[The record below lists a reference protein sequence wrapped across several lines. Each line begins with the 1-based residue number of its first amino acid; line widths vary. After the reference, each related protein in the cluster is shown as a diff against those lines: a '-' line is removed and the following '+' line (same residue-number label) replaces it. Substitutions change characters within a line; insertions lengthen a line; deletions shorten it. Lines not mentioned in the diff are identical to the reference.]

1 MGSGLGMESLMKGKL
16 RRLWNFVRYL
26 QKSFAA
32 DNCQNTAAALTYQ
45 TLFALVPLL
54 AIAFVIFESF
64 SAFEGLSRQFEEF
77 IFSNIVPENA
87 GVVQEYLVS
96 FSSQARNLSIPSVV
110 MVIGT
115 SFLMLFTIESTFNE
129 IWQVREPRHGVQRF
143 LMYWA
148 VMTLSAPIIV
158 ASIFTTTYIESLP
171 YISDVSESTRSLHFV
186 PILLGTGFLTLVY
199 VVVPNCYVRV
209 SHAASG
215 AAFTAVAFE
224 ISKVLFTEIMAKSN
238 LEAIYGTFA
247 AVPLFL
253 IWLYISWTLVL
264 LGAEVVKSLGVYRFE
279 EDEDV
284 EAPLFQVVLIL
295 ELFYLAHQ
303 KGEVLRDQDIRQH
316 TRRIHLEH
324 WPEIK
329 AQLMEMGLIRSLDR
343 GGMILAKD
351 LNEVS
356 VWDLYRTLNWQLPAD
371 IKGELV
377 WEKTLST
384 QFSELYEKGAND
396 LKGDLETLFK
406 EGR

>member
-1 MGSGLGMESLMKGKL
+1 ESLLNGKL
-16 RRLWNFVRYL
+16 RRLWDFIRYL
-26 QKSFAA
+26 QKSFAE
-32 DNCQNTAAALTYQ
+32 DNCQSTAAALTYQ
-45 TLFALVPLL
+45 TLFALVPSLS
-54 AIAFVIFESF
+54 IAYLIFESF
-64 SAFEGLSRQFEEF
+64 SSFQGLSQQFEEF

-96 FSSQARNLSIPSVV
+96 FSSQTRNLSIPSGL
-110 MVIGT
+110 MLLLT
-115 SFLMLFTIESTFNE
+115 AFLMLFTIESTFNQ
-129 IWQVREPRHGVQRF
+129 IWQVREPRHGAQRF

-148 VMTLSAPIIV
+148 VLTLSVPFVV
-158 ASIFTTTYIESLP
+158 ASIFTTTYIGSLP
-171 YISDVSESTRSLHFV
+171 FISDVSESTRGLHFV
-186 PILLGTGFLTLVY
+186 PILLGTGLLTLVY
-199 VVVPNCYVRV
+199 VIVPNCYVRV
-209 SHAASG
+209 SHAAAG
-215 AAFTAVAFE
+215 AAFTSVAFE

-264 LGAEVVKSLGVYRFE
+264 LGAEVVKSLGIYRFE
-279 EDEDV
+279 EEDV

-295 ELFYLAHQ
+295 ELFYLAHR
-303 KGEVLRDQDIRQH
+303 KGEVIRDQDIRQH
-316 TRRIHLEH
+316 TRRIHLEL

-356 VWDLYRTLNWQLPAD
+356 VWDLYQTLNWRLPPD
-371 IKGELV
+371 IKGEHA
-377 WEKTLST
+377 WEKTLSS
-384 QFSELYEKGAND
+384 QFSELYKRSSND
-396 LKGDLETLFK
+396 LQGDLETLFK

>member
-1 MGSGLGMESLMKGKL
+1 MESLIGSKL
-16 RRLWNFVRYL
+16 RRLWDFIRYL
-26 QKSFAA
+26 QKSFAE
-32 DNCQNTAAALTYQ
+32 DNCQSTAAALTYQ

-54 AIAFVIFESF
+54 AIAYVIFESF
-64 SAFEGLSRQFEEF
+64 TAFDGLSQQFEAF

-96 FSSQARNLSIPSVV
+96 FSGQARNLSIPSVI
-110 MVIGT
+110 MVVGT

-129 IWQVREPRHGVQRF
+129 IWQVREPRYGAQRF

-148 VMTLSAPIIV
+148 VLTLSAPLVV

-171 YISDVSESTRSLHFV
+171 YISDVTESTSGLHFV

-209 SHAASG
+209 SHAAIG
-215 AAFTAVAFE
+215 AAFTSVAFE

-253 IWLYISWTLVL
+253 IWLYVSWTLVL

-279 EDEDV
+279 EEEDV

-303 KGEVLRDQDIRQH
+303 KGEILRDQDIRAQ
-316 TRRIHLEH
+316 TRRIQLEL
-324 WPEIK
+324 WPETK
-329 AQLMEMGLIRSLDR
+329 AQLMEMGLIRTLDR
-343 GGMILAKD
+343 GGMILAKN

-356 VWDLYRTLNWQLPAD
+356 VWDLYQTLNWQLPPN
-371 IKGELV
+371 IKGEHA
-377 WEKTLST
+377 WEKTLSS
-384 QFSELYEKGAND
+384 QFSGLYEKSEND